1 MTVATTE
8 IGARSKPLR
17 ISNVL
22 KRIKRNEPLAQHTSL
37 RIGGL
42 ADYFAEPRSIEEI
55 QTLVAFAEENGL
67 PWLVLGNGT
76 NVLFPDEGYRGL
88 IIHLSRAFGAKRL
101 KGDRLLVQ
109 SGAGL
114 GATMGYV
121 RAHGFYDFDGLV
133 GIPGTIGGA
142 LAMNAGIPEFTLSE
156 IVRSVIVLT
165 EKGKI
170 LTLAKEQCEFGYRTS
185 VFLGR
190 PWVILAGEF
199 QLGGPKRFDP
209 RALLARRRGR
219 QPLGQSSPGCVF
231 RNPLPSPPTAGQLL
245 ERASLKGL
253 RCGGAMI
260 SPIHANFFVN
270 CGGATASDVL
280 RLIDIAREK
289 VYKEFNVELQ
299 LELVVVSNARLR

>member
-1 MTVATTE
+1 MTIATVET
-8 IGARSKPLR
+8 KPLR
-17 ISNVL
+17 IPSVL
-22 KRIKRNEPLAQHTSL
+22 KRIKRNERLARHTSL
-37 RIGGL
+37 KIGGP
-42 ADYFAEPRSIEEI
+42 ADYFAEPRSIAEVQI
-55 QTLVAFAEENGL
+55 LIAFAEENGL

-88 IIHLSRAFGAKRL
+88 VIHLGRAFGAKRL
-101 KGDRLLVQ
+101 EGDRLLVQ
-109 SGAGL
+109 AGASL
-114 GATMGYV
+114 GTTMGYA
-121 RAHGFYDFDGLV
+121 RARGFYDFDGLV

-142 LAMNAGIPEFTLSE
+142 LAMNAGIPEFTISKL
-156 IVRSVIVLT
+156 VRSVVVLT

-170 LTLAKEQCEFGYRTS
+170 LRLSKEQCEFGYRTS
-185 VFLGR
+185 IFLGR

-209 RALLARRRGR
+209 QALLARRRER
-219 QPLGQSSPGCVF
+219 QPLGQASPGCVF

-245 ERASLKGL
+245 EQAGLKGL

-270 CGGATASDVL
+270 RGGATASDLL

-299 LELVVVSNARLR
+299 LELTVVSNARLR